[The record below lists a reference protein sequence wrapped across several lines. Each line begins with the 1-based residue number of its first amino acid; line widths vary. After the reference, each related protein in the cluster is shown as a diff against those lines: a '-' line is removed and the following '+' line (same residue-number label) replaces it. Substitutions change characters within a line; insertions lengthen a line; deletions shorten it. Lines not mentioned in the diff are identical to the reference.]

1 MEIIYRA
8 VEKYTEVRL
17 KAKKSNATV
26 NRELELL
33 RRSLRL
39 AKDRGLLL
47 SLPKISL
54 LPEHNTRQGF
64 FERPELEGLVA
75 ALPEHLADMA
85 RFPYFTGMRLGEIKS
100 LRWEDVDRE
109 VGALRL
115 RVEHA
120 KTGDARTMMLVG
132 RSGRGDRTSLPGEA
146 VHQGERS
153 ALRLTTGLH
162 EDHECSEEPGHGH
175 GPLLRQTLERADL
188 LLEIAELTS
197 ELSQA
202 AWLDLR
208 LRELGV
214 QRGSLGQQ

>member
-1 MEIIYRA
+1 
-8 VEKYTEVRL
+8 
-17 KAKKSNATV
+17 
-26 NRELELL
+26 
-33 RRSLRL
+33 
-39 AKDRGLLL
+39 
-47 SLPKISL
+47 
-54 LPEHNTRQGF
+54 
-64 FERPELEGLVA
+64 
-75 ALPEHLADMA
+75 MA

-115 RVEHA
+115 RGEHA

-175 GPLLRQTLERADL
+175 GPLLHQTLERADL

>member
-1 MEIIYRA
+1 MEITYRA

-54 LPEHNTRQGF
+54 LPEHNTRLGF

-75 ALPEHLADMA
+75 ALPEYLADMA

-115 RVEHA
+115 RGEHA

-153 ALRLTTGLH
+153 VLRLTTGLH
-162 EDHECSEEPGHGH
+162 EDHECSEEPGHRH
-175 GPLLRQTLERADL
+175 GPLLHQTLERADL

>member
-1 MEIIYRA
+1 MEITYRA

-75 ALPEHLADMA
+75 ALPEYLADMA

-100 LRWEDVDRE
+100 LHWEDVDRE

-115 RVEHA
+115 RGEHA

-132 RSGRGDRTSLPGEA
+132 RSGRGDRTSLPGKA

-175 GPLLRQTLERADL
+175 GPLLHQTLERADL